1 MNGSRRSLSFY
12 PLAAV
17 FALFVLFLYGPIV
30 SMAVLSFQG
39 PDGGLTFPMNRV
51 STFWF
56 GKLMEGVGVVDI
68 WGAFGRSLR
77 LAIVVMVLTVVLSLA
92 TGLAFRRGFRGSS
105 SLFYLLVSSL
115 IVPSIVVSLGIGL
128 LFRFLDDAIRF
139 VGRALS
145 LASLGE
151 GFTSSAGLFTSAL
164 GAHLTWTLPFG
175 VLIMLAVFNR
185 FEKSYEE
192 AARDLGATGWQT
204 FRHVVLPLIIPGLI
218 GVALFAFTLSFDE
231 LARSSQAAGDL
242 NTLPLELKGLTTTVT
257 TPEIYALGTLT
268 TAVSFLVIFAA
279 LGVII
284 GFRSRAA
291 VRGPVET
298 GVVQ

>member
-164 GAHLTWTLPFG
+164 GAHLTWTLHGTPIRLSEVLVAIGRSLLAAGIAAIPVASLLASG
-175 VLIMLAVFNR
+175 VLTNHTSAVRLAVCVLA
-185 FEKSYEE
+185 Y
-192 AARDLGATGWQT
+192 
-204 FRHVVLPLIIPGLI
+204 VVVYALLLLVGM
-218 GVALFAFTLSFDE
+218 GQWALFKDV
-231 LARSSQAAGDL
+231 
-242 NTLPLELKGLTTTVT
+242 VT
-257 TPEIYALGTLT
+257 TLK
-268 TAVSFLVIFAA
+268 
-279 LGVII
+279 
-284 GFRSRAA
+284 SRAA
-291 VRGPVET
+291 PH
-298 GVVQ
+298 